1 MKKKYIV
8 VLLIVIG
15 FTTACNDRD
24 SKNKG
29 NEKLVPVIT
38 VNQKDTLIHNSF
50 VADIQ
55 AKKNIEIRS
64 RAAGIMEQIFV
75 NEGQFVKKGQRL
87 FKTNDAELRMELNKI
102 AANLK
107 QADAE
112 IRIAEIEVSQLQALY
127 AKEFVAKN
135 ELEMSKAKLASAKA
149 KRAFVNAELNA
160 MQQKISFTNIVAPFD
175 GVIDVIPFKEGSLV
189 ENGTLLTTLSQL
201 DEVYAY
207 FSIPENV
214 YFELMSHN
222 KMGKHQKIELILPNQ
237 DRYEYAGTLK
247 TAEGEIDP
255 ETGSIRYKVMFPNP
269 NRLIKHGT
277 SGKLVISEKEDAA
290 IIIPQ
295 KATFSIQDKTFVFVV
310 DQSQKVKMTSI
321 TIGTTL
327 RESYIVSSGLK
338 IGQTI
343 VLEGTQSL
351 RDGDVIK
358 VKSNKT
364 SKNS

>member
-1 MKKKYIV
+1 MKKNYI
-8 VLLIVIG
+8 LALAWILGI
-15 FTTACNDRD
+15 TISCNNNN
-24 SKNKG
+24 SKNTQE
-29 NEKLVPVIT
+29 EKTVPVFT
-38 VNQKDTLIHNSF
+38 VNEKDTLIHNSF

-87 FKTNDAELRMELNKI
+87 FKINDAELKMELSKV

-127 AKEFVAKN
+127 EKEFVAKN

-149 KRAFVNAELNA
+149 KRAYVNAELNA

-175 GVIDVIPFKEGSLV
+175 GVIDVIPFKDGSLV

-214 YFELMSHN
+214 YFELMSHD
-222 KMGKHQKIELILPNQ
+222 KMGKYQKIELILPNQ
-237 DRYEYAGTLK
+237 EHYEYKGTLK

-277 SGKLVISEKEDAA
+277 SGKLVISEKEEDA

-310 DQSQKVKMTSI
+310 DKAQKVKMTNI
-321 TIGTTL
+321 EIGTTM
-327 RESYIVSSGLK
+327 RESYIVTSGLK
-338 IGQTI
+338 IGETI

-351 RDGDVIK
+351 RDGDMIK
-358 VKSNKT
+358 VKSNTTRKT
-364 SKNS
+364 R

>member
-1 MKKKYIV
+1 MKKKYLFVAIIF
-8 VLLIVIG
+8 LGITIS
-15 FTTACNDRD
+15 CNDKD
-24 SKNKG
+24 SKKTQE
-29 NEKLVPVIT
+29 EKLVPVVT

-64 RAAGIMEQIFV
+64 RASGIMEQIFV

-112 IRIAEIEVSQLQALY
+112 IKISEIEVSQLEALF

-149 KRAFVNAELNA
+149 KRAFVNAELSA
-160 MQQKISFTNIVAPFD
+160 IQQKISFTNIVAPFD

-214 YFELMSHN
+214 YFELLSHD

-237 DRYEYAGTLK
+237 DHYDYAGTLK

-277 SGKLVISEKEDAA
+277 SGKLVIS
-290 IIIPQ
+290 
-295 KATFSIQDKTFVFVV
+295 
-310 DQSQKVKMTSI
+310 
-321 TIGTTL
+321 
-327 RESYIVSSGLK
+327 
-338 IGQTI
+338 
-343 VLEGTQSL
+343 
-351 RDGDVIK
+351 
-358 VKSNKT
+358 
-364 SKNS
+364 